1 LPLYYCYIL
10 KSLKDS
16 KYYFGFTSD
25 LNERLKKHNSG
36 GVTSTRYR
44 TPLVIHYFETFAT
57 KADAMAREK
66 FFKSFEGRKWL
77 YDNKII

>member
-1 LPLYYCYIL
+1 VYYCYIL

-16 KYYFGFTSD
+16 RFYYGYTSN
-25 LNERLKKHNSG
+25 LEERIKKHNSG

-44 TPLVIHYFETFAT
+44 VPFILHYFEAFET
-57 KADAMAREK
+57 KVAAMQRET

-77 YDNKII
+77 HKNKII

>member
-1 LPLYYCYIL
+1 VYYCYIL

-16 KYYFGFTSD
+16 RYYFGFTSNID
-25 LNERLKKHNSG
+25 KRIDKHNSG

-44 TPLVIHYFETFAT
+44 IPFVLHYLETFGT
-57 KADAMAREK
+57 KLEAYKREQ

-77 YDNKII
+77 HENNII